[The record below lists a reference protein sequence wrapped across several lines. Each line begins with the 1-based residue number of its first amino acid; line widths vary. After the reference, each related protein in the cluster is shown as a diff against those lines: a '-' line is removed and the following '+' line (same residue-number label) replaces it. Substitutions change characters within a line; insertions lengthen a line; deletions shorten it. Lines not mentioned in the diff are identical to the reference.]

1 MEWANQNHQDPA
13 QKMDASV
20 QAPPRLLLGAA
31 LLFWGAMTSHAL
43 LGLIVALLVEGA
55 NWIRFRWDFNST
67 ACSRA
72 WKVSMVLILIVGTLT
87 WLDGDRYTAL
97 PRLMIWLPLLLL
109 PMMFVQSYG
118 LRDWMPLNSFS
129 FFAKLHR
136 ARNLRQGLTASVIR
150 FNFGNLYF
158 IAIMISAALGIYAD
172 QAVFLVG
179 LVGLSAWL
187 VFSRVKIRLYAFLAI
202 VICAGSI
209 GLGGQIGMK
218 KLYRW
223 ATDRSLEGG
232 YPSTSPTVNKTS
244 IGSLGEIK
252 QSPEML
258 WRLKPLEGTAPPQL
272 LRLATYNRYRGIN
285 WRNDLPAPIP
295 QDDKNFRELTTIELV
310 DGEPHY
316 LLREKMT
323 QIDIQ
328 KPLPVFRIRG
338 ASRSEAPLP
347 LPGNAAS
354 LQDFELDGIEVN
366 PLGTVRVFPKK
377 AIIDGTVR
385 WRDDSEPE
393 FPPWPTEDLAIDSIE
408 GATIRQV
415 AETLGLKNLPTTQAK
430 IARLRQW
437 FTQDFQYTRYLTI
450 DRAIARNSPIGFF
463 LTQTKRG
470 HCEYFATATALLL
483 RAVDVPTR
491 YCVGFAVMEKDFR
504 RNEYVIRGG
513 HGHAWVRVWDQENGN
528 WIDFD
533 PTPSEWLGI
542 ETGAGEKTPWLAD
555 SYQRFKEDFFLWR
568 NQASNRIAATAVM
581 WVAGLSVFAFI
592 AKRLWKSKL
601 IVEEKKRAI
610 YSNSP
615 VARTPLHQLEARAQK
630 ILGPR
635 PTGTPYAEW
644 IASLP
649 TDSVSQNDL
658 IEAVD
663 LHQRLRFDPQP
674 TSQPDQSRLDALAGT
689 ISKRLRHTRSTRS
702 AS

>member
-1 MEWANQNHQDPA
+1 MNTR
-13 QKMDASV
+13 V
-20 QAPPRLLLGAA
+20 QAPPRLLLGAS

-43 LGLIVALLVEGA
+43 LGLVVALLVEGA
-55 NWIRFRWDFNST
+55 NWIRFRWDFNSP

-72 WKVSMVLILIVGTLT
+72 WKVCMVLILIVGTLT

-109 PMMFVQSYG
+109 PLMFVQSYG

-129 FFAKLHR
+129 FFTKLHR
-136 ARNLRQGLTASVIR
+136 ERNLRQGLAASVIR
-150 FNFGNLYF
+150 FNFGNPYF
-158 IAIMISAALGIYAD
+158 IVVMVAAALGMYAD
-172 QAVFLVG
+172 QPVFLVG
-179 LVGLSAWL
+179 LVCLGAWL
-187 VFSRVKIRLYAFLAI
+187 VFSRVKIRPFAFVAMI
-202 VICAGSI
+202 VCAASI
-209 GLGGQIGMK
+209 GLGGQIGMR

-258 WRLKPLEGTAPPQL
+258 WRLKPLEGSAPPQL

-285 WRNDLPAPIP
+285 WRNILPDPIP
-295 QDDKNFRELTTIELV
+295 QDDENFRDLRTIELV

-316 LLREKMT
+316 MLREKMT
-323 QIDIQ
+323 PADIR
-328 KPLPVFRIRG
+328 KPLPVFRMRG
-338 ASRSEAPLP
+338 ASSNWAPLP

-354 LQDFELDGIEVN
+354 LQDFELDAIEVN
-366 PLGTVRVFPKK
+366 PLGTVRVLPQR

-385 WRDDSEPE
+385 WRDDSAPE
-393 FPPWPTEDLAIDSIE
+393 YPPWPVEDLAIDGME
-408 GATIRQV
+408 EAAIRAV
-415 AETLGLKNLPTTQAK
+415 AETLGLKDMPTTQAK

-450 DRAIARNSPIGFF
+450 DRAIARNSPIEVF
-463 LTQTKRG
+463 LTETKRG
-470 HCEYFATATALLL
+470 HCEYFATAATLLL

-504 RNEYVIRGG
+504 RNEYVIRGS
-513 HGHAWVRVWDQENGN
+513 HGHAWVRVWDQEKGA
-528 WIDFD
+528 WTDFD
-533 PTPSEWLGI
+533 PTPSGWLGI
-542 ETGAGEKTPWLAD
+542 EIGAGEKTPWLAD

-568 NQASNRIAATAVM
+568 NQASNRIAATIVM
-581 WVAGLSVFAFI
+581 WAVGLSVFTFI
-592 AKRLWKSKL
+592 ARRLWKSKL
-601 IVEEKKRAI
+601 VIEEKKRAI
-610 YSNSP
+610 YSTAP
-615 VARTPLHQLEARAQK
+615 VTRTPLHDLEAPARK

-635 PTGTPYAEW
+635 PPGTTYAAW
-644 IASLP
+644 IAGLP
-649 TDSVSQNDL
+649 AGSVSREDL
-658 IEAVD
+658 AEAVD

-674 TSQPDQSRLDALAGT
+674 ASIPDQSRLATLAGT
-689 ISKRLRHTRSTRS
+689 IAGQIHHIRAARS